1 MAKYEATLEQQLAA
15 EKAAHEVLRQVGLGG
30 LNPVTTIDALKKIR
44 HVKGGDP
51 SVLFAT
57 DPAATK
63 EPRLYKR
70 NGAYHLKT
78 TRRGLTDD
86 HIVADFKAAGW
97 GYINPSIRADRRLDV
112 PGKPEIEVGTERKLK
127 IASVVPESEAW
138 KFQKVVDAI
147 GTPALAFDLE
157 DLRNLVLGHED
168 ELLKR
173 GIRWIVA
180 PVARF
185 RSDGGSECVVY
196 ASLGSRKLR
205 LFWVERDWSSLVWF
219 GSSK

>member
-1 MAKYEATLEQQLAA
+1 MAQFVWTSDQLR
-15 EKAAHEVLRQVGLGG
+15 KLNKRQRAIMDRALAGG
-30 LNPVTTIDALKKIR
+30 LAPEGTLSAEQKIYS
-44 HVKGGDP
+44 VKGGDP

-173 GIRWIVA
+173 GIRWIIA
-180 PVARF
+180 PAARF
-185 RSDGGSECVVY
+185 RGDSGNECVVY
-196 ASLGSRKLR
+196 ASLESRL
-205 LFWVERDWSSLVWF
+205 LHLDWVERDWDSLDWF